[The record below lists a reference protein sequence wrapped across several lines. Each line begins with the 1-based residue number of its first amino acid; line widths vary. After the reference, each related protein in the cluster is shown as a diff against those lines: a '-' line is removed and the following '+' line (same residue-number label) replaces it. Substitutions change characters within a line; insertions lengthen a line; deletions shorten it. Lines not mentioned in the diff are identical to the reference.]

1 MKYIKK
7 IAGVKHFFLLKGE
20 EVIVTAHN
28 IQIGD
33 LLLDA
38 APDDDVFC
46 ENDVLTKREHF
57 KKQFTFKDGK
67 WIEDQPRYGG
77 SFRYFSENLYY
88 SREFNEEE
96 HLMKY
101 SILENG
107 EETLFDIETER
118 LILLHQYIK
127 QHSIYIF
134 PELSERSLLFYTKN
148 LQFLWKYQIDE
159 PDVTINFRGVTVAG
173 DSVVVVKKQRIKD
186 SFDSLYSVEGYN
198 ILTGN
203 KLWEIKNTP
212 FYPCFNVGPDNM
224 LYSIHYQEDT
234 LFVEK
239 IDPVDGA
246 LTKHEIKSGDFDSH
260 TRISPSTA
268 ALYGD
273 KLYFTDNRW
282 KSACSIGVI
291 DLNTLKLEEMMKLD
305 THEGVDSTM
314 PPLLTEDKVYVFMRL
329 AGELHVFWR

>member
-38 APDDDVFC
+38 APDDDIFC
-46 ENDVLTKREHF
+46 ENDVLIKREHF
-57 KKQFTFKDGK
+57 KKQFTYKDGK

-198 ILTGN
+198 ILTGE
-203 KLWEIKNTP
+203 KLWDIKDLS
-212 FYPCFNVGPDNM
+212 FYPSLNVGPDNM
-224 LYSIHYQEDT
+224 LYIIYSHLDT
-234 LFVEK
+234 LFINK
-239 IDPVDGA
+239 INSVDGT
-246 LTKHEIKSGDFDSH
+246 LTTHEIKSDSFDSK
-260 TRISPSTA
+260 TRISADRTA
-268 ALYGD
+268 IYGH
-273 KLYFTDNRW
+273 KLYFTDNRS
-282 KSACSIGVI
+282 KSPCSIGVV
-291 DLNTLKLEEMMKLD
+291 DLDTLKIDEIMTLD
-305 THEGVDSTM
+305 TYEGVDSTQ
-314 PPLLTEDKVYVFMRL
+314 PPLITEDKVYVFMRL

>member
-20 EVIVTAHN
+20 EIIVTAHN
-28 IQIGD
+28 IQIGN

-57 KKQFTFKDGK
+57 KKQFTYKDGK
-67 WIEDQPRYGG
+67 WNEDSPRYGD
-77 SFRYFSENLYY
+77 FQYFSENLYY
-88 SREFNEEE
+88 STEYDKDA
-96 HLMKY
+96 HLQRY
-101 SILENG
+101 SIIENG
-107 EETLFDIETER
+107 KETLCEIKSEQR
-118 LILLHQYIK
+118 ILRHQYIR
-127 QHSIYIF
+127 QLSIYIF
-134 PELSERSLLFYTKN
+134 PEIDNRSLLFYTKDF
-148 LQFLWKYQIDE
+148 QFLWKYQIEE

-173 DSVVVVKKQRIKD
+173 DSVVVVKKRRIKD

-224 LYSIHYQEDT
+224 LYTIYSHQDT
-234 LFVEK
+234 LFINK
-239 IDPVDGA
+239 INSVDGT
-246 LTKHEIKSGDFDSH
+246 LTTHEIKSDSFDSK
-260 TRISPSTA
+260 TRISADRTA
-268 ALYGD
+268 IYGH
-273 KLYFTDNRW
+273 KLYFTDNRS
-282 KSACSIGVI
+282 KSPCSIGVV
-291 DLNTLKLEEMMKLD
+291 DLDTLKIDEIMTLD
-305 THEGVDSTM
+305 TYEGVDSTQ

-329 AGELHVFWR
+329 AGELHVLQR

>member
-1 MKYIKK
+1 MKYLKK
-7 IAGVKHFFLLKGE
+7 IGKVKDFYLRKGE
-20 EVIVTAHN
+20 EIIVTAHN

-57 KKQFTFKDGK
+57 KKQFTYKDGK
-67 WIEDQPRYGG
+67 WNEDSPRYGD
-77 SFRYFSENLYY
+77 FQYFSENLYY
-88 SREFNEEE
+88 STEYDKDA
-96 HLMKY
+96 HLQRY
-101 SILENG
+101 SIIENG
-107 EETLFDIETER
+107 KETLCEIKSEQR
-118 LILLHQYIK
+118 ILRHQYIR
-127 QHSIYIF
+127 QLSIYIF
-134 PELSERSLLFYTKN
+134 PEIDNRSLLFYTKDF
-148 LQFLWKYQIDE
+148 QFLWKYQIEE

-212 FYPCFNVGPDNM
+212 FYPCFNLGHDNM
-224 LYSIHYQEDT
+224 LYSIRYPKDT
-234 LFVEK
+234 LYIEK

-246 LTKHEIKSGDFDSH
+246 LTEHEIKSDGFDAY

-329 AGELHVFWR
+329 AGELHVLQR